1 MSSDG
6 EPTEKKHRVAAYQE
20 RHYLALDIEAT
31 GPGPEHKMI
40 ALGVVL
46 ANKTHGIVLK
56 KRFLFPLCQFPAN
69 EKECDELLQTTKS
82 TEWNPSTL
90 TGFWKP
96 RIEWA
101 HQHLCHSQSGS
112 VSWPRR
118 EAETDYVLAV
128 TRVIHFLQVLLHCYD
143 QLDLISDNP
152 NYDLGRLD
160 QFIVQH
166 KLGCV
171 PLRETWNDHRNV
183 WCVDSM
189 LEAKGEEAKQIFRF
203 LRKRDGVEHDHFPEN
218 DAHCHWLAYL
228 ACTDEEAA

>member
-6 EPTEKKHRVAAYQE
+6 EEQTEKKRKGAAYQD

-40 ALGVVL
+40 ALGVVV

-56 KRFLFPLCQFPAN
+56 KRFLFPLCQFPAT
-69 EKECDELLQTTKS
+69 EKECDDLLTSFAKS

-101 HQHLCHSQSGS
+101 HQHLRHPGSGS
-112 VSWPRR
+112 VSNPRR
-118 EAETDYVLAV
+118 EAEKEYVEEV
-128 TRVIHFLQVLLHCYD
+128 TRAIHFLQCLVACYD

-160 QFIVQH
+160 QFIFDH
-166 KLGCV
+166 KLGKV

-189 LEAKGEEAKQIFRF
+189 LKAKGSEIEEYLQV
-203 LRKRDGVEHDHFPEN
+203 LKRGAGVAHDHLPEN
-218 DAHCHWLAYL
+218 DAHCHWLTFL
-228 ACTDEEAA
+228 ACS

>member
-1 MSSDG
+1 MSNS
-6 EPTEKKHRVAAYQE
+6 TEKKQRFAAYQE

-56 KRFLFPLCQFPAN
+56 KRFLFPLCQFPSTP
-69 EKECDELLQTTKS
+69 KECDDLLQTTKS
-82 TEWNPSTL
+82 SEWNPSTL

-101 HQHLCHSQSGS
+101 HQHLRHSQSGS
-112 VSWPRR
+112 VSSPSK
-118 EAETDYVLAV
+118 EADEHYAFAV
-128 TRVIHFLQVLLHCYD
+128 TRVVNFLQCLLHCYD

-160 QFIVQH
+160 QLIFKY
-166 KLGCV
+166 KLSNV
-171 PLRETWNDHRNV
+171 PLRESFGDHRNV

-189 LEAKGEEAKQIFRF
+189 FKAKGEAAVEWFKKRKEAE
-203 LRKRDGVEHDHFPEN
+203 GVEHDHLPEN
-218 DAHCHWLAYL
+218 DAHCHWLAFL
-228 ACTDEEAA
+228 ACASVSF